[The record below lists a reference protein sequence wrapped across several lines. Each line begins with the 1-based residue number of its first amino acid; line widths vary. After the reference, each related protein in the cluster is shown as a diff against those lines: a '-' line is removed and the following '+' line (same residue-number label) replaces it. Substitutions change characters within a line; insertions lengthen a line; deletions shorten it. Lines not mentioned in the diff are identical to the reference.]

1 MIMTILKKYKIKKKL
16 NLKFLKKFFI
26 LNFDLNNPKTQLIK

>member
-1 MIMTILKKYKIKKKL
+1 MIMTILKKYKIKKNL

-26 LNFDLNNPKTQLIK
+26 FNFDLNNPKTQLIK

>member
-1 MIMTILKKYKIKKKL
+1 MIMSILKKYKIEKNL
-16 NLKFLKKFFI
+16 TLKFLKKFFI